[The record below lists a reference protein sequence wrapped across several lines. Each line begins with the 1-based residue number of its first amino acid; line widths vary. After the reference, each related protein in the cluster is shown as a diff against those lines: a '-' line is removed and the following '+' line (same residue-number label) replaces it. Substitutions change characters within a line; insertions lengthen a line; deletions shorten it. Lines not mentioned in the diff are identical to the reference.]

1 VQLTLRNTA
10 FKQRADHPIWK
21 LSRDAGAG
29 AFLLIAALLPVLLQ
43 GQDPGSVSPQNTQQP
58 TRAQGNA
65 AEQAPTTLRVK
76 VNLVLVPVSVRD
88 SKGRAVTNL
97 QKEDF
102 ELFDDHKQQNISQFS
117 IEKLE
122 GGTENTAAEP
132 AKSSVAEETPVVH
145 AFVAPQR
152 YTALFFDDVHV
163 DAGNL
168 LQTQAAARKFLEAAS
183 LTRARIGIFTAS
195 EGSTMEFT
203 DDRAALIEAVN
214 KIRQH
219 PLSGS
224 NAKDCPEVS
233 EYQADQMIN
242 KQDMEAWRVAMDDT
256 MAQCMIQN
264 PRQAHM
270 MAESAARRKLATT
283 EFDTRVV
290 IAALRNMVKRLA
302 AMPGQ
307 RSIIF
312 ASPGF
317 LTREDNRER
326 ADVIDGAVR
335 AQVIINSLDAR
346 GLYTIDPV
354 GDISGPA
361 PRPSSAPAKFAFR
374 SSEQMEMSGVL
385 SELADG
391 TGGTFFHNRNDID
404 EGFRRMAT
412 PSEVLYV
419 LGFSPQELKQDG
431 KYHNLKVKLAAKN
444 NYTVT
449 ARRGYFAPK
458 IEEDSKRAAD
468 QELTT
473 ELFSPISLHD
483 LPVTWQTEFLKK
495 DEAAGQLM
503 VKAHLEMRDFPTRMV
518 DGENQNNLKFITAIF
533 DRNGKFMT
541 SSSRTVRVRWKE
553 SSDASHPTSGFVET
567 AKFELHSGDY
577 MLRVIAQD
585 EEGKQTSAD
594 TVVVSIP

>member
-1 VQLTLRNTA
+1 MSLSREVKR
-10 FKQRADHPIWK
+10 QRAEHPVRK
-21 LSRDAGAG
+21 ASREAGAA
-29 AFLLIAALLPVLLQ
+29 AFLLIAALLPVLLR
-43 GQDPGSVSPQNTQQP
+43 GQDPASVSPQNTQQA

-65 AEQAPTTLRVK
+65 PGQAATTLRVK

-88 SKGRAVTNL
+88 SKGHAVANL

-102 ELFDDHKQQNISQFS
+102 ELFDDRKQQNISQFS

-122 GGTENTAAEP
+122 SGAENAVVEP
-132 AKSSVAEETPVVH
+132 AKSPVTGETPVVH

-168 LQTQAAARKFLEAAS
+168 LQTQAAARKFLEAAY

-195 EGSTMEFT
+195 GSSAMEFT

-219 PLSGS
+219 SLSGA
-224 NAKDCPEVS
+224 NAKDCPDVS
-233 EYQADQMIN
+233 EYQADQMLN
-242 KQDMEAWRVAMDDT
+242 KQDVEAWRVAIDDT
-256 MAQCMIQN
+256 MAQCMIQDQ
-264 PRQAHM
+264 RQAHM
-270 MAESAARRKLATT
+270 MAESAARRKLAAT
-283 EFDTRVV
+283 EFDTRAV
-290 IAALRNMVKRLA
+290 IAALRTMVKRLA

-317 LTREDNRER
+317 PTREDNRER

-335 AQVIINSLDAR
+335 AQIIINSLDAR

-361 PRPSSAPAKFAFR
+361 SSSSSAPAKFAFR

-404 EGFRRMAT
+404 EGFRSMAT
-412 PSEVLYV
+412 PPDVLYV

-431 KYHNLKVKLAAKN
+431 KYHSLKVKLTAKN
-444 NYTVT
+444 NYTVS

-483 LPVTWQTEFLKK
+483 LPVTWQTEFVKAN
-495 DEAAGQLM
+495 EAAGQLM
-503 VKAHLEMRDFPTRMV
+503 VKAHLEMRDFPTRTV
-518 DGENQNNLKFITAIF
+518 DGENQNNLKFITAVF

-541 SSSRTVRVRWKE
+541 SSSKSVRVRWKE
-553 SSDASHPTSGFVET
+553 SSDASRPTSGFVEA

-577 MLRVIAQD
+577 MLRVIALD
-585 EEGKQTSAD
+585 EELKQTSAE